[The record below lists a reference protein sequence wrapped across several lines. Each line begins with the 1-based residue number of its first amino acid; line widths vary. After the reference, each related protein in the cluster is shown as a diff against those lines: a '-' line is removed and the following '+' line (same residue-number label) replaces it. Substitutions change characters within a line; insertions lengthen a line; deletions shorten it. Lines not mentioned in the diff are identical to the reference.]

1 MELNEQTQKAFGV
14 VSKEEA
20 EEINRERSLFNKIF
34 NPIESRVVSDDV
46 KNLLLD
52 PEVNLTDL
60 FAKKRP
66 EDISAFDTVFKT
78 SAYYGES
85 KADVRD
91 LLALKKDKDFMEEFA
106 NAQNERAAIAR
117 KESENSI
124 RNTGYDFLTERLNLD
139 PSTAQGVVTAA
150 EFVPFVGDAPMI
162 EDAID
167 QFRRGDIK
175 EGALTTLLA
184 TAGIAFDGIPLIVDG
199 IKKAS
204 KPPQIFVG
212 EKSKFADRVASKEM
226 MESRQLTATTE
237 EDFGVSAVA
246 EFPAEIKNKVYNQ
259 ELFISDFGPNK
270 GKLVS

>member
-34 NPIESRVVSDDV
+34 NPIESRVVSEDV

-106 NAQNERAAIAR
+106 NAQNERVGHCKKR
-117 KESENSI
+117 K
-124 RNTGYDFLTERLNLD
+124 
-139 PSTAQGVVTAA
+139 
-150 EFVPFVGDAPMI
+150 
-162 EDAID
+162 
-167 QFRRGDIK
+167 
-175 EGALTTLLA
+175 
-184 TAGIAFDGIPLIVDG
+184 
-199 IKKAS
+199 
-204 KPPQIFVG
+204 
-212 EKSKFADRVASKEM
+212 
-226 MESRQLTATTE
+226 
-237 EDFGVSAVA
+237 
-246 EFPAEIKNKVYNQ
+246 
-259 ELFISDFGPNK
+259 
-270 GKLVS
+270 